1 LWRDDAA
8 DGDGAADDLLRRP
21 TGAAF
26 SEREA
31 AEPTVSLKRRQE
43 QTAR

>member
-1 LWRDDAA
+1 LWRDDVT
-8 DGDGAADDLLRRP
+8 DGDGAANDVPRRP

-31 AEPTVSLKRRQE
+31 PEPTVSLKGRQE
-43 QTAR
+43 KTAG